1 LLFRVALTMID
12 FSVLPWSGY
21 GLVAAAIIAAFVL
34 AELLLAVFD
43 KLLRS
48 LVSRTQTKLD
58 DMLFEASRG
67 SVRLLFVVLAVYL
80 AVGQFLGD
88 PVAFGHPL
96 DFYLLVGV
104 IVAAAHFIASLVNA
118 FLKWSIHEKGY
129 RKDKTAF
136 FPLFRKLVLLFIYVL
151 AFTIILTLFGIE
163 IGPVLASLGIAGLAV
178 ALALQST
185 LSNFFAGV
193 YILVDKPVK
202 VGDYVSIDSESSG
215 VTGFVKEIG
224 WRNTKIQSFG
234 NTVFVLPN
242 DKVANSTII
251 NYSSAKDKGR
261 GVLFDVGVDYS
272 SDADKVER
280 LLREA
285 VKEAAKKNEQ
295 IVKDFEPVVRFENF
309 GDSALYFKVIFRV
322 QDYTARWSAEAQ
334 VKRRI
339 LDLFRKN
346 KVSVPFPIR
355 TVYLKK

>member
-1 LLFRVALTMID
+1 
-12 FSVLPWSGY
+12 
-21 GLVAAAIIAAFVL
+21 
-34 AELLLAVFD
+34 
-43 KLLRS
+43 
-48 LVSRTQTKLD
+48 
-58 DMLFEASRG
+58 
-67 SVRLLFVVLAVYL
+67 
-80 AVGQFLGD
+80 
-88 PVAFGHPL
+88 
-96 DFYLLVGV
+96 
-104 IVAAAHFIASLVNA
+104 
-118 FLKWSIHEKGY
+118 
-129 RKDKTAF
+129 
-136 FPLFRKLVLLFIYVL
+136 
-151 AFTIILTLFGIE
+151 
-163 IGPVLASLGIAGLAV
+163 